1 MSRCCGEKTQQREDK
16 VMIARISTTL
26 VAIVVSGGILLS
38 VGSPAVAKNAGFN
51 NGSISI
57 KREAKLIRVIRVK
70 LAKKHFKKEAVGIFE
85 ARPGNGNETR
95 VKRLADPVVGVG
107 RGNETTAKRAA
118 DPVEATTDQ
127 RLRRSA
133 Q

>member
-1 MSRCCGEKTQQREDK
+1 
-16 VMIARISTTL
+16 MITRISTL

-38 VGSPAVAKNAGFN
+38 VGSPAVAKSAGFN

-70 LAKKHFKKEAVGIFE
+70 LAKKHFKKEAVGLFE

-95 VKRLADPVVGVG
+95 AKRLADPVVGVG
-107 RGNETTAKRAA
+107 RGNGNETTAKRVA

-127 RLRRSA
+127 RLRRSV

>member
-1 MSRCCGEKTQQREDK
+1 VAKKRNKREDK
-16 VMIARISTTL
+16 VMITRISTL

-38 VGSPAVAKNAGFN
+38 VGSPALAKNAGVN

-70 LAKKHFKKEAVGIFE
+70 LAKKHLKKEAVGIIE

-95 VKRLADPVVGVG
+95 AKRLADPVVEAG
-107 RGNETTAKRAA
+107 RGNGNETRAKRLA
-118 DPVEATTDQ
+118 DPVEASTDQ
-127 RLRRSA
+127 TARRSA

>member
-1 MSRCCGEKTQQREDK
+1 MSRCCGEKTQQKEDK
-16 VMIARISTTL
+16 VMIARISTL

-38 VGSPAVAKNAGFN
+38 VGSPAMAKSAGSN

-70 LAKKHFKKEAVGIFE
+70 LARVKVKRVADEKFLVG
-85 ARPGNGNETR
+85 AGGNGGETR
-95 VKRLADPVVGVG
+95 AQRNADPVV
-107 RGNETTAKRAA
+107 AKTKRVA
-118 DPVEATTDQ
+118 DPVEARTDQ
-127 RLRRSA
+127 SLRRSA

>member
-16 VMIARISTTL
+16 VMITRISTL

-38 VGSPAVAKNAGFN
+38 VGSPAVAKSAGFN

-70 LAKKHFKKEAVGIFE
+70 LAKKHFKKEAVGLFE

-95 VKRLADPVVGVG
+95 AKRLADPVVGVG
-107 RGNETTAKRAA
+107 RGNETTAKRVA
-118 DPVEATTDQ
+118 DPIEATTGQ
-127 RLRRSA
+127 PLRRSV